1 MAARSRLG
9 GAERDTEV
17 ADDPRPEEKGHE
29 RAHRGQ
35 AGVEYRVADLF
46 GPRDGGLDATS
57 GDPLADT
64 LTCTGV
70 EPVCIQ
76 SYCNDVKRLDVDYSP
91 ICTAEGWKCRA
102 GQMPMSECRCG
113 LPPRRDCLFP
123 DAGADASL
131 DAGDADA
138 SQADAS
144 ADATID

>member
-1 MAARSRLG
+1 MAFMKKPTRRI
-9 GAERDTEV
+9 V
-17 ADDPRPEEKGHE
+17 AIFATASAAVLALAFSACSVTINDNPSG
-29 RAHRGQ
+29 
-35 AGVEYRVADLF
+35 
-46 GPRDGGLDATS
+46 DGGLDATS

-76 SYCNDVKRLDVDYSP
+76 SYCNDVKSLDVDYSP

-131 DAGDADA
+131 GDADA